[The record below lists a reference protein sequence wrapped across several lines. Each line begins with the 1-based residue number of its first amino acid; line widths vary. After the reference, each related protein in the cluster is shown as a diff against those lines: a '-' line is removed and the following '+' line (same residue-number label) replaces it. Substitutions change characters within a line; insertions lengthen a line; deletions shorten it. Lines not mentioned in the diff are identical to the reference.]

1 MNDQIPLVEVE
12 AIPKLKPRQQVV
24 LDALRRAGTDGLE
37 PSEAGAHLHALKEGR
52 WAHSAEER
60 CVYCGRDGNAVL
72 KRLRDLGLA
81 RYRGRM
87 RVWQAADLD
96 SNGRVESSQDT
107 GWDKLL
113 EAGF

>member
-1 MNDQIPLVEVE
+1 MNDQIPLLTVEVE
-12 AIPKLKPRQQVV
+12 PRLTAKQALVLAKL
-24 LDALRRAGTDGLE
+24 RAAGSDGLHTD
-37 PSEAGAHLHALKEGR
+37 EAGA
-52 WAHSAEER
+52 WAHSVMESRWRHSEQDR
-60 CVYCGRDGNAVL
+60 CQWCGKRGKEIL
-72 KRLRDLGLA
+72 GRLRDLGLA